1 MPTAEEFDEFY
12 VATRRGLVLQ
22 TFAVTGDLAA
32 SRSAVRDAY
41 VAARHHWA
49 KVGTT
54 SDPEGW
60 VRPRAWAA
68 AQRRHTVRP
77 WHRERH
83 VTSAQAAV
91 LEALHALPDV
101 QRRALVLTH
110 LTTLPA
116 DEVAREIGLPPVFV
130 AEHLSVGTEA
140 FAASLGIAPA
150 DVPAQFEEL
159 GSAAD
164 SVKLPRPM
172 IVRRNGIRRRRNHML
187 IGSVL
192 IVAIT
197 VLAGAFVAVDAPAA
211 PPPRAGKLVST
222 RMLLT
227 APQLSTL
234 SPAQPWL
241 ETGTSDNTTGT
252 GINTDCQASR
262 FADPDGLGTWVR
274 KFSAAGKDPK
284 TLVQTVEIS
293 NSPGAARAA
302 YATTLGWFAGCAT
315 ARVQLIDAYAVSGV
329 GEQAQI
335 LRLRIPDKQ
344 DRSFTVGLARTGAL
358 TTSTVVESQSDT
370 PVDAHLVSAVL
381 ASSVADLCYSKV
393 AGGCITTVSTV
404 ATLPPKSGETVG
416 MLAIA
421 DLPTIATVAYP
432 WVGTDPVDASTFNAA
447 ATPCDNANFA
457 GSGATRPVTRTF
469 LIPQAHLPAR
479 FGLTETIGRFSSTQA
494 AIAFSDLV
502 VARLKTCPKKE
513 LGSTVTQQ
521 TLKLGASTATSYA
534 LWRIQ
539 SQVNKQQDKVMY
551 WMGIARVGRYV
562 AQINLTP
569 VQPYDISQPAF
580 LALVTRA
587 RDRLFEV
594 H

>member
-22 TFAVTGDLAA
+22 TFAVTGDLIA

-49 KVGTT
+49 KVGK
-54 SDPEGW
+54 SADPEAW

-83 VTSAQAAV
+83 VTSEQAAV

-101 QRRALVLTH
+101 QRRTLVLTH

-116 DEVAREIGLPPVFV
+116 DELAREVGLPLVFV
-130 AEHLSVGTEA
+130 EQHLAVATEA
-140 FAASLGIAPA
+140 LATSLNVAP
-150 DVPAQFEEL
+150 DQIPARLEEL

-164 SVKLPRPM
+164 SVKLPRPT
-172 IVRRNGIRRRRNHML
+172 IIRRNGMRRRRNHML
-187 IGSVL
+187 SGSVL
-192 IVAIT
+192 IAATV
-197 VLAGAFVAVDAPAA
+197 VLAGAFVTIKA
-211 PPPRAGKLVST
+211 PPPPPPRVGKLVST

-227 APQLSTL
+227 PPQLATL
-234 SPAQPWL
+234 SPKLTWQL
-241 ETGTSDNTTGT
+241 TSTSDNTTGT

-274 KFSAAGKDPK
+274 KFATPGTNPT

-293 NSPGAARAA
+293 NSPGAARKA
-302 YATTLGWFAGCAT
+302 YATTLGWYAGCAA
-315 ARVQLIDAYAVSGV
+315 ARVQLIDAYTVSGV

-344 DRSFTVGLARTGAL
+344 DRSFTVGIARTGAL

-370 PVDAHLVSAVL
+370 PTDAQLVSTVL
-381 ASSVADLCYSKV
+381 ASSVKDLCISKV
-393 AGGCITTVSTV
+393 ASGCVTTVSTV

-432 WVGTDPVDASTFNAA
+432 WLGTDPVDASTFNAA

-457 GSGATRPVTRTF
+457 GSGAVRPVTRTF
-469 LIPQAHLPAR
+469 LIPQANLPKR
-479 FGLTETIGRFSSTQA
+479 FGLTETIGRFSSSTA
-494 AIAFSDLV
+494 AVAFADQVIS
-502 VARLKTCPKKE
+502 RLKTCPKRE

-521 TLKLGASTATSYA
+521 TVKVGAASGTTYA

-539 SQVNKQQDKVMY
+539 SQVNKQRDQIMY
-551 WMGIARVGRYV
+551 WMGIARVGQYV

-569 VQPYDISQPAF
+569 VAPYDVSQPAF